1 MRIVSQD
8 GIYDLP
14 YEMAIIHCV
23 EMCEGK
29 CFITAELNVA
39 KCNIAEYSTKKKA
52 LKAMEML
59 KTQCKRL
66 ETIKCFIQGNEV
78 NDKACGFKETVL
90 EIRNSHIFQFPKDED
105 VEV

>member
-23 EMCEGK
+23 EYCGGK
-29 CFITAELNVA
+29 CKINAIVNRESCTV
-39 KCNIAEYSTKKKA
+39 AEYSTKEKA
-52 LKAMEML
+52 LSVMRML
-59 KTQCKRL
+59 RKQYKGL
-66 ETIKCFIQGNEV
+66 ETIKCFINGNVKSVDEC
-78 NDKACGFKETVL
+78 KSTITG
-90 EIRNSHIFQFPKDED
+90 IRDDHIFLFPRDKD